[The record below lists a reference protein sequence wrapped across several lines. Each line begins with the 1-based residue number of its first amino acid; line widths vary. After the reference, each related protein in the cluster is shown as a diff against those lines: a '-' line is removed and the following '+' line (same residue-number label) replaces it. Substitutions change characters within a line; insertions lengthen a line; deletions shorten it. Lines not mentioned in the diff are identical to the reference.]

1 MYEIIF
7 HKPAKKQ
14 LTKLPKEI
22 QIRILKTLERIR
34 VRPHYFIKRIASSPY
49 YRLRVGDYRVII
61 DIQNKKLIIFV
72 VELGLRK
79 NIYKSQ

>member
-7 HKPAKKQ
+7 HKSAKRQ
-14 LTKLPKEI
+14 LKKLPQEI

-34 VRPHYFIKRIASSPY
+34 ARPHHFVKSLAGLKYYSLRI
-49 YRLRVGDYRVII
+49 GDYRII
-61 DIQNKKLIIFV
+61 LDIQNRKLIIFV
-72 VELGLRK
+72 LELGPRK